1 MAKGSEIYNK
11 SKILYGIYESR
22 QSIVKDDLCILVEG
36 DMDVLQFHENGIK
49 NVLASSGT
57 SLTED
62 QITLIS
68 RLTSNI
74 VLLFDGDT
82 AGVNAALR
90 STDMILEKGLNV
102 KICSFPEGEDPDS
115 YVKDNKKD
123 KTLDFINNNS
133 KDFIEFKLSF
143 YNEDLKDEDKKV
155 DVIKS
160 VIKSISK
167 IPDRLKQEVYIK
179 KCSQIIDID
188 ESTLFNSLNSTEKNN
203 SRITRNRRISKNN
216 DLSIVKKEKNIKP
229 HNYFYELEKQIIT
242 ILLKYGENEITYED
256 TILSHSENGDIK
268 EEKKNIK
275 SKVFEKIFLDL
286 QQDEI
291 ELAHPPFQKIYKKL
305 IELYNNQNKFVFEKF
320 VNELDSDLSK
330 IASDILIFDEKYSLH
345 DWEKRNIYVKK
356 IGSELSQLVN
366 ETLLNMRR
374 YLIDERIK
382 KLQEINIDKNKD
394 ELLQEVMR
402 YSRLKKVLSSK
413 LNRVV

>member
-1 MAKGSEIYNK
+1 
-11 SKILYGIYESR
+11 
-22 QSIVKDDLCILVEG
+22 
-36 DMDVLQFHENGIK
+36 MDVLQFHENGIK

-115 YVKDNKKD
+115 YVKHNKKD

-179 KCSQIIDID
+179 KCSQIIDIE

-203 SRITRNRRISKNN
+203 SRLIMNKTISKNN
-216 DLSIVKKEKNIKP
+216 DLSIVKK
-229 HNYFYELEKQIIT
+229 
-242 ILLKYGENEITYED
+242 
-256 TILSHSENGDIK
+256 
-268 EEKKNIK
+268 KKNIK
-275 SKVFEKIFLDL
+275 T
-286 QQDEI
+286 
-291 ELAHPPFQKIYKKL
+291 
-305 IELYNNQNKFVFEKF
+305 NNYF
-320 VNELDSDLSK
+320 
-330 IASDILIFDEKYSLH
+330 Y
-345 DWEKRNIYVKK
+345 
-356 IGSELSQLVN
+356 
-366 ETLLNMRR
+366 
-374 YLIDERIK
+374 
-382 KLQEINIDKNKD
+382 
-394 ELLQEVMR
+394 
-402 YSRLKKVLSSK
+402 
-413 LNRVV
+413 